1 MVKRVE
7 VGGHHRR
14 GGAPAATA
22 GPGRSGPPWR
32 PPQHA
37 GPDRGG
43 RIRVGGAGRRPAA
56 GSAPAPG
63 QGRLRQQQPDTGLIP
78 GDQVGGED
86 GQVAGDMGDEQAAH
100 PRKLITSAVPA
111 IPLSRATSS
120 YRLRE
125 LSTDGADGR
134 GRRAS
139 PRSRSC
145 RLHRGCSLLVGR
157 PRGHRREGSGSTGAV
172 PGSGGGSGI
181 SRAPAEPVRDQHHGR
196 EQQRRPGREDHE
208 RVGVLVGRKVDGLAK
223 RGHRGPRR

>member
-111 IPLSRATSS
+111 IPRSRATSS
-120 YRLRE
+120 CRLRE
-125 LSTDGADGR
+125 LSTDGAHGR

-139 PRSRSC
+139 
-145 RLHRGCSLLVGR
+145 RGPGAAGCIVG
-157 PRGHRREGSGSTGAV
+157 
-172 PGSGGGSGI
+172 
-181 SRAPAEPVRDQHHGR
+181 APCWSA
-196 EQQRRPGREDHE
+196 
-208 RVGVLVGRKVDGLAK
+208 GLAGTGGRA
-223 RGHRGPRR
+223 RGQQEQCLEAVAVQGSPGLLPSRCETSTMAANSSVAQVARTTNGWACW